1 MSNHWINALAA
12 RINAGEDV
20 DAALADYG
28 LVYVKTEAQLAEITQ
43 FSTFI
48 RNRWDTSIHTV
59 ERQAAEIKR
68 LTDALEEIAKKEGP
82 YKIDPHEFA
91 CAVIESMAGIAKAAL
106 KEQDKE

>member
-1 MSNHWINALAA
+1 MTHDKDCPAHPEHRDTVEGYGCICNPTAA
-12 RINAGEDV
+12 GRLPPE
-20 DAALADYG
+20 
-28 LVYVKTEAQLAEITQ
+28 QLAEITQ

-106 KEQDKE
+106 KEQDKA

>member
-1 MSNHWINALAA
+1 MKHKQDCPLNWRDDGTDVSPACTCNPTAA
-12 RINAGEDV
+12 GRLPPE
-20 DAALADYG
+20 
-28 LVYVKTEAQLAEITQ
+28 QLAEITQ

-106 KEQDKE
+106 KEQDKA